1 MEEKTRC
8 GFDVK
13 NIIAAY
19 ASTAEYILDF
29 SKLSGN
35 TSLLNNVI
43 LSLIYMYIFL
53 FTIRRDI

>member
-19 ASTAEYILDF
+19 ASTAEYILGF

-35 TSLLNNVI
+35 TPLLNNVI
-43 LSLIYMYIFL
+43 LSLIYIFL
-53 FTIRRDI
+53 FTIPREI